1 MQNDNMPAPLRL
13 VQIRGAEQNRQALLV
28 HKLEDDLPQLPAR
41 KGIDAD
47 GWLVE
52 KQEFRRANQRAS
64 QSEFL
69 LHSARKPSGE
79 ATGERSQSRHVHQ
92 TRVNLAALIG
102 SDAMQIGVK
111 IQILLNVKIFIQPE
125 SLRHVSNARLNL
137 LRIRGHIN
145 IQNLQLT
152 GIGSH

>member
-1 MQNDNMPAPLRL
+1 MQNDNMPASLRL
-13 VQIRGAEQNRQALLV
+13 IQIGGAEQNRQALLM
-28 HKLEDDLPQLPAR
+28 HEFQNDLPQLPAR
-41 KGIDAD
+41 KRIDAD
-47 GWLVE
+47 GWLIE
-52 KQEFRRANQRAS
+52 NKKFRRANQRAS
-64 QSEFL
+64 QSELL
-69 LHSARKPSGE
+69 LHSPRKPSGE

-92 TRVNLAALIG
+92 TRVDLAALVG
-102 SDAMQIGVK
+102 GNAMQIGVK
-111 IQILLNVKIFIQPE
+111 IQILLNAKIFIQPE